1 MDQTTSTNK
10 THSSFWPIDD
20 WPSLAL
26 SILSTFCVFDVLQGS
41 TNQVLVK
48 EKNKNQRFTETELFV
63 AHWSSLARPTPV
75 YASKSLSL
83 SLLRSYQISLNF
95 LLFSLFLLFLALFV
109 ALCRSLSCLSQARA
123 RALSA
128 ATLPALCTRTHKI
141 PTYTHTYARTINFIA
156 QVQLPDLNNS

>member
-95 LLFSLFLLFLALFV
+95 SLFSLFLLSVVSF
-109 ALCRSLSCLSQARA
+109 SGARA
-123 RALSA
+123 RALCSYIACFMHTHTQNSYIHTHIRTHNKLYRTSA
-128 ATLPALCTRTHKI
+128 A
-141 PTYTHTYARTINFIA
+141 
-156 QVQLPDLNNS
+156 S